1 MSRRNA
7 RENAFKLLF
16 STIARQE
23 APLPQEL
30 FDEAG
35 DEEVISGK
43 HISEEGKSY
52 IQSVYDGVLKHIKDL
67 DECISMYLK
76 NWQIDRIN
84 RVCLASLR
92 LCFYEIQYMD
102 DIPFRVSA
110 SETVEIVK
118 KYAGEEEAKFVNGVL
133 GEYIRREIEPKET
146 KQD

>member
-16 STIARQE
+16 SAVARKE
-23 APLPQEL
+23 APSPQEL

-35 DEEVISGK
+35 DEEVVSGK
-43 HISEEGKSY
+43 SIDEEGKSY
-52 IQSVYDGVLKHIKDL
+52 IQAVYDGVSAHTEELDRHI
-67 DECISMYLK
+67 SAYLK

-92 LCFYEIQYMD
+92 LGFYEIQYME
-102 DIPFRVSA
+102 DIPVKVSA

-133 GEYIRREIEPKET
+133 GEYIRREIDPKEK